1 MAANTPFPFGYGNA
15 AAAAAAAAAATY
27 SSQVLLRKFVIYAQT
42 GNAVEKIHVSRWILN
57 VCFLTLSEIT

>member
-27 SSQVLLRKFVIYAQT
+27 SSQVHTPQKFVVYAKP
-42 GNAVEKIHVSRWILN
+42 GNALENGWWTHVSRWILN
-57 VCFLTLSEIT
+57 VCF